1 MIFQTTFQSSE
12 NQFQTAFAS
21 PTSTFAITF
30 GSVVGVAAEVYKG
43 EYTVTPSV
51 TDQLL
56 LTKEK
61 MLKDNMTFMAVP
73 KQIVDNPSGGQDCN
87 YRRLKMADTKY
98 NSKIIFYGETLMDLT
113 SDTVDAASLLKGKTA
128 HDKTGAP
135 ITGTCPYDADTSDAT
150 ATAAE
155 ILNGKTAYVDGAK
168 VTGSMPNKGAVS
180 LSIVDKSPVAIP
192 AGYHDGSGSATI
204 DSTEAAKIIAG
215 NIKSGVSILGVTGDY
230 AGELTKGQKKTV
242 TPAKAQF
249 SVLPDD
255 GYDFLSE
262 VVVNGV
268 PIAYAD
274 NPAGGQTVTIGA

>member
-1 MIFQTTFQSSE
+1 
-12 NQFQTAFAS
+12 
-21 PTSTFAITF
+21 
-30 GSVVGVAAEVYKG
+30 
-43 EYTVTPSV
+43 
-51 TDQLL
+51 
-56 LTKEK
+56 
-61 MLKDNMTFMAVP
+61 
-73 KQIVDNPSGGQDCN
+73 
-87 YRRLKMADTKY
+87 MADTKY

-192 AGYHDGSGSATI
+192 TGYHDGSGSATI